1 MNGSMIAARCGR
13 LLFAALVTWAA
24 SAQARS
30 FDTPPQPAAPRPL
43 SIAAPA
49 EMRLPNGLRIVL
61 AERRGVQLVTARLVL
76 LAGAEADPPRLA
88 GLASLTAALLTK
100 GTQRHSASALA
111 QAAESLGGALESGA
125 GWHQSDV
132 GITVTPP
139 RLDEALGL
147 VAETVQQPRF
157 APAELDRLRTQVL
170 DELKL
175 AYAEPG
181 TLATLAAQHLLYGSG
196 AYGHPAGGTPA
207 SLQRIR
213 RADLLALHAAQ
224 YRPDQAVLVLAGDID
239 AETALRLAQ
248 RHFGTWRPAAAAT
261 ASASPQQSA
270 GSALTQTTA
279 VIDMPQSGQAAV
291 VLAVPL
297 PPLGA
302 DRAAAAVMNSV
313 LGGGF
318 SSRLNQQI
326 RIQRGLSYGAF
337 SQLDSRRDGGA
348 LRLVVQTKNESA
360 AEVAGLLQAELDQ
373 LVATPIGDDELAARK
388 ATLIGSFSRSVETT
402 AGLAAAVK
410 ALIVAGVPTAELR
423 TRIAALTAVSAA
435 EVQRYAAGRLGGA
448 GRRLVIAGEAAR
460 FGEALKA
467 AAPALV
473 VVPSAALDL
482 ERADGLARP

>member
-1 MNGSMIAARCGR
+1 MSGSIMAAHCGR
-13 LLFAALVTWAA
+13 LLLAAIAA
-24 SAQARS
+24 WTIGAHAQS

-49 EMRLPNGLRIVL
+49 EMRLPNGLRVVL

-248 RHFGTWRPAAAAT
+248 RHFGRWRPAT
-261 ASASPQQSA
+261 GTPTSSPQQPL
-270 GSALTQTTA
+270 GSALTQTA
-279 VIDMPQSGQAAV
+279 AAIDMPQSGQAAV

-337 SQLDSRRDGGA
+337 SQLDARRGGGV

-388 ATLIGSFSRSVETT
+388 ATLIGDFSRSVETT

-410 ALIVAGVPTAELR
+410 ALIVAGIPTAELR
-423 TRIAALTAVSAA
+423 TRIAALGAVSAA
-435 EVQRYAAGRLGGA
+435 EVQRYAAGRLGVG
-448 GRRLVIAGEAAR
+448 GRRLVVAGEAAR
-460 FGEALKA
+460 FAGALKA
-467 AAPALV
+467 AAPGLV

-482 ERADGLARP
+482 ERGDGLAGP

>member
-1 MNGSMIAARCGR
+1 MSGSIIATRCGR
-13 LLFAALVTWAA
+13 LLLAACVTWAA
-24 SAQARS
+24 GAHAQS

-49 EMRLPNGLRIVL
+49 EMRLPNGLRVVL

-132 GITVTPP
+132 GITVTSP

-224 YRPDQAVLVLAGDID
+224 YRPDQAVLLLAGDID
-239 AETALRLAQ
+239 AESALRLAQ
-248 RHFGTWRPAAAAT
+248 RHFGAWRPVAG
-261 ASASPQQSA
+261 ASVSSSPQQPA
-270 GSALTQTTA
+270 GSALAQTTA

-337 SQLDSRRDGGA
+337 SQLDSRRGGGA

-388 ATLIGSFSRSVETT
+388 ATIGDFSRSVETT

-423 TRIAALTAVSAA
+423 TRIAALGAVSAA
-435 EVQRYAAGRLGGA
+435 EVQRYAAGRLGTG
-448 GRRLVIAGEAAR
+448 GRRLVVAGEAAR
-460 FGEALKA
+460 FADALKA
-467 AAPALV
+467 VAPGLI

-482 ERADGLARP
+482 ERGDGLVSR